1 MAAPTA
7 PPRPA
12 RRRRRPARLA
22 AAALATATALATLT
36 PAPQAAASTTPGHEG
51 TQRVLDTAV
60 ADGVPGALARA
71 RDRHGVWKGTAGTAD
86 LDTGRARGA
95 DDRFR
100 IGSVTKTFVAT
111 VLLQLQGE
119 RRIDLDDTVDQHLP
133 GLVDGHGHDGTAITL
148 RQLLNHTSG
157 ISNYTADPEFQRRAF
172 GEDFLDHR
180 YDTWKPGQLVAVAM
194 RHAPD
199 FAPGTSWNYSNTNY
213 ILAGMVIE
221 KVTGHGWEK
230 EVERRILRPLG
241 LRATSA
247 PRTDPHLPRP
257 AGRAYSFLG
266 DPDREHPYDVTELNP
281 SQAGAAGAM
290 ISTTA
295 DLDRFQRALLGGRLL
310 PPAQLRQMTT
320 TVEVHPSA
328 PHVRYGLGLM
338 RQTLSCGIR
347 IWGHDGG
354 IHGSA
359 TLAFTT
365 RDTRHSYQANL
376 NGEWSPSDPA
386 DAVALTEAEFCREG

>member
-1 MAAPTA
+1 MPPADTAGQGRKPPLAPGALATAPAPRRSLPAPDEPPRTGAAPPEEGTTDGRTHRTA
-7 PPRPA
+7 ANPR
-12 RRRRRPARLA
+12 RHRRPARL

-36 PAPQAAASTTPGHEG
+36 PAPQAAASTTRGHEG

-71 RDRHGVWKGTAGTAD
+71 RDRHGVWNGTAGTAD

-119 RRIDLDDTVDQHLP
+119 RRIDLDDTIDQHLP

-148 RQLLNHTSG
+148 RQANHTSG
-157 ISNYTADPEFQRRAF
+157 ISNYTADPEFRRRAF
-172 GEDFLDHR
+172 GEEFLDHR

-241 LRATSA
+241 LRGTSA
-247 PRTDPHLPRP
+247 PAPIRTCPARP
-257 AGRAYSFLG
+257 TA
-266 DPDREHPYDVTELNP
+266 PTP
-281 SQAGAAGAM
+281 S
-290 ISTTA
+290 
-295 DLDRFQRALLGGRLL
+295 
-310 PPAQLRQMTT
+310 
-320 TVEVHPSA
+320 
-328 PHVRYGLGLM
+328 
-338 RQTLSCGIR
+338 
-347 IWGHDGG
+347 
-354 IHGSA
+354 SA
-359 TLAFTT
+359 TRTANTPTT
-365 RDTRHSYQANL
+365 
-376 NGEWSPSDPA
+376 SPS
-386 DAVALTEAEFCREG
+386 